1 MTASG
6 SRLLRLGVA
15 YGACLLVVVAHQF
28 SVMSSQHEAWSVRS
42 YRNRWT
48 FKDVPSVRGSI
59 TDRAGLPIAH
69 DEPTFSLDCVYERF
83 RHRHPVAV
91 AVHGATLAT
100 RLSGAET
107 RYSYF
112 GGTLGPAAAAR
123 VLLSVP
129 AHALLHADLPK
140 EEKRELQSAAVTL
153 LSSLAGKSRA
163 RVRKELLVA
172 ADASPDAP
180 IGAAVEGFSSEQ
192 LLLQFTAVQARLSS
206 LDRALQEAEQK
217 RRGSGEAWVD
227 EFEDEFAIGS
237 DASPGGESRAPV
249 ARKGLLQRLD
259 QFRVDSLAG
268 RRTRSNADAGNP
280 GELLDR
286 IARPLARDLP
296 FHLAAAVRVAS
307 EDQPGLFLEPALRRV
322 RAPDMPPSIAGL
334 LGAVRPLAAEPGGAT
349 AEPDYLTGRVDGV
362 LDDGLAELVPAGLT
376 EIPDYQDAL
385 QSQARNTY
393 ANVLRARERRGTS
406 GIERALDES
415 LRGEPGLRLI
425 EHDRRSREQR
435 LWSSLRVEPGEDA
448 QITIDL
454 RLQRMLDDEVD
465 RAQSRWISV
474 ARSRGADAGKIEVG
488 FALVDADTGD
498 VLALAG
504 APREAEG
511 VPLVPP
517 ALRWRGNGALG
528 SIVKP
533 MFLLEQLVAQRTGF
547 PHANLGALDPCPQKW
562 RGRDGRFYRCD
573 HAHWGEGTD
582 PVAALAKSCN
592 TFFFQV
598 AEAMGEDGLRRALWR
613 FGMSEAGA
621 GGGDGRYQARPA
633 ELTAGL
639 AAAPRW
645 LDGAQGLPMR
655 GVGYELEANPL
666 TIARAY
672 AALATGRLPTL
683 GLRYGEA
690 RATFSLGATDEELA
704 LVRRGLLE
712 CVESGTA
719 REIEGLSREGVY
731 GKTGTAEIRV
741 SGKDANNAWFA
752 GFVDPVHTGAQL
764 AFCAVVYAVPDRVHG
779 ADAAGLLVAQ
789 VLDAIRADAE
799 MSSRWLPPLR
809 SGGRR

>member
-6 SRLLRLGVA
+6 SRLLRVGVA

-28 SVMSSQHEAWSVRS
+28 SVMALQHEEWSVRS

-48 FKDVPSVRGSI
+48 FKDVPSVRGAI

-112 GGTLGPAAAAR
+112 GGALGPAAAAR

-140 EEKRELQSAAVTL
+140 EEKRELQSAAITL

-163 RVRKELLVA
+163 RVRKELLAA

-180 IGAAVEGFSSEQ
+180 IGDALQGLSSAQ

-217 RRGSGEAWVD
+217 RRGAADVWVD
-227 EFEDEFAIGS
+227 ELDDEFAAGA
-237 DASPGGESRAPV
+237 DATPDGESRAPV
-249 ARKGLLQRLD
+249 LRKGLLQRLD
-259 QFRVDSLAG
+259 QFRVDSISQ
-268 RRTRSNADAGNP
+268 RRTRPKGGDGP
-280 GELLDR
+280 QGELLDR
-286 IARPLARDLP
+286 VARPLARDLP

-307 EDQPGLFLEPALRRV
+307 EDQPGLFLEPSLRRV

-334 LGAVRPLAAEPGGAT
+334 LGAVRPLAADPIGAAEPG
-349 AEPDYLTGRVDGV
+349 YLRGRVDSV
-362 LDDGLAELVPAGLT
+362 LDDGIEELVPEGLT
-376 EIPDYQDAL
+376 DIADYQNAL
-385 QSQARNTY
+385 QAEARNTY
-393 ANVLRARERRGTS
+393 ASVLRARERRGTS

-415 LRGEPGLRLI
+415 LRGEPGLRLV

-454 RLQRMLDDEVD
+454 RLQRMLDAEVD
-465 RAQSRWISV
+465 RAQSRWVSV
-474 ARSRGADAGKIEVG
+474 ARSRGADAGKVEVG

-504 APREAEG
+504 APREADG

-633 ELTAGL
+633 ELPAGL

-683 GLRYGEA
+683 GMRYGEA
-690 RATFSLGATDEELA
+690 RATYALGATDDELA

-719 REIEGLSREGVY
+719 REIEGLSREAVY

-741 SGKDANNAWFA
+741 SGQDANNAWFA

-799 MSSRWLPPLR
+799 LSSRWLPPLR
-809 SGGRR
+809 AGDRR

>member
-1 MTASG
+1 MTGSG
-6 SRLLRLGVA
+6 SRLLRLCIA
-15 YGACLLVVVAHQF
+15 YGICLVVVVAHQF
-28 SVMSSQHEAWSVRS
+28 LVMALQHEEWSVRS
-42 YRNRWT
+42 YRNRWA
-48 FKDVPSVRGSI
+48 FKDVPSVRGAI
-59 TDRAGLPIAH
+59 TDRAGEPIAH

-123 VLLSVP
+123 VLLAVP

-140 EEKRELQSAAVTL
+140 EEKRELQSAAITL
-153 LSSLAGKSRA
+153 LSSLAKKSRS
-163 RVRKELLVA
+163 RVRTDLLAA
-172 ADASPDAP
+172 ADASTDVPV
-180 IGAAVEGFSSEQ
+180 GAAILGFGAEQ
-192 LLLQFTAVQARLSS
+192 LLLQFTAVQARLSA
-206 LDRALQEAEQK
+206 LDRALQEAEQQ
-217 RRGSGEAWVD
+217 RRGEPGHFVDEEYD
-227 EFEDEFAIGS
+227 EFEPGADAAPADEA
-237 DASPGGESRAPV
+237 RAATV
-249 ARKGLLQRLD
+249 RKGLLQRLD
-259 QFRVDSLAG
+259 QFRVDSLSG
-268 RRTRSNADAGNP
+268 RRTRPASEAGP
-280 GELLDR
+280 EGELLDR
-286 IARPLARDLP
+286 VARPLARDLP
-296 FHLAAAVRVAS
+296 FHLAAAVRIAS

-322 RAPDMPPSIAGL
+322 RATDLPPSIAGL
-334 LGAVRPLAAEPGGAT
+334 LGAVRPLAAEPVGSA
-349 AEPDYLTGRVDGV
+349 AEPDYLRGRVDSV
-362 LDDGLAELVPAGLT
+362 LDEGLDELVPDGLT
-376 EIPDYQDAL
+376 VIPDYQHTL

-393 ANVLRARERRGTS
+393 ASVLRARERRGTS

-415 LRGEPGLRLI
+415 LRGEPGLRLV

-435 LWSSLRVEPGEDA
+435 LWSSLRVDPGEDA

-454 RLQRMLDDEVD
+454 RLQRMLDAEVD
-465 RAQSRWISV
+465 RALSRWAAVAQSRS
-474 ARSRGADAGKIEVG
+474 ADVGKVEVG
-488 FALVDADTGD
+488 LALIDADSGD

-504 APREAEG
+504 APREADG

-533 MFLLEQLVAQRTGF
+533 LFLLEQLIAQRAGF
-547 PHANLGALDPCPQKW
+547 AHANLAALEPCPQKW
-562 RGRDGRFYRCD
+562 RAKDGRIYRCD
-573 HAHWGEGTD
+573 HAHWAEGTD
-582 PVAALAKSCN
+582 PVVALAKSCN

-598 AEAMGEDGLRRALWR
+598 AEALGEDGLRRALWR
-613 FGMSEAGA
+613 FGMSMAGA

-639 AAAPRW
+639 AAEPRW

-690 RATFSLGATDEELA
+690 RASYPLGANEEELA

-719 REIEGLSREGVY
+719 QKIEGLSRAGVY

-752 GFVDPVHTGAQL
+752 GYLDPVHTGAQL

-789 VLDAIRADAE
+789 VLNAIAGDAE
-799 MSSRWLPPLR
+799 LSARWLPPQR
-809 SGGRR
+809 GGDRR